1 MLPRHL
7 NTTQERVKD
16 ISPNPSDNTLFQN
29 KENPTLVDE
38 RDKEIIQKRDEIIKS
53 LDVEHDIPAD
63 VDDDFDLDHAPPK
76 KQYPNETSGDR
87 PPHASQGDNP
97 LIVPVLPNQR
107 RYKGELFPIFETP
120 MFKGVID
127 GVDRDEVIKDI
138 RELTKV
144 VAETHPRV
152 DECYT
157 TYFSKKA
164 RAMMYE
170 TKWFRDF
177 EMNMKQTYRE
187 YMEHVWDDYIADDE
201 HVHFFAWA
209 NRYQGAN
216 SHNYHIHNGSFISG
230 TWYVKADEGNDQPIK
245 FVNPQSMMAMKMN
258 ELDYRNN
265 TLKFDDPDLG
275 ENRVCMLGSS
285 GFTHEMQFHP
295 RCMDFLLWPSWL
307 YHGVEGQSEES
318 WNDNYERISIS
329 FNLGHQN
336 PKPINESDKTF
347 EELMNEHEEELKDNN
362 KS

>member
-7 NTTQERVKD
+7 NTTQERIK
-16 ISPNPSDNTLFQN
+16 DNTHPRDNNLFDDRT
-29 KENPTLVDE
+29 NPVLIDE
-38 RDKEIIQKRDEIIKS
+38 KDKELIKQREEIIKS
-53 LDVEHDIPAD
+53 LDVEHDIPSD
-63 VDDDFDLDHAPPK
+63 VDDDFDLDHAPTRKP
-76 KQYPNETSGDR
+76 YPNEMQR
-87 PPHASQGDNP
+87 LPHAAQGENP
-97 LIVPVLPNQR
+97 LTVPVLPNQR

-144 VAETHPRV
+144 VAETHPRA

-209 NRYQGAN
+209 NRYQGTN
-216 SHNYHIHNGSFISG
+216 SHNYHIHNGAFISG
-230 TWYVKADEGNDQPIK
+230 TWYVKSDEGHDQPIK

-307 YHGVEGQSEES
+307 YHGVEGQSEEG

-336 PKPINESDKTF
+336 PRPINESDKPF
-347 EELMNEHEEELKDNN
+347 EQLMSEHEEELKDNN